1 MEFRW
6 YCKQL
11 SESYQM
17 DPDEP
22 TKRLYEN
29 GDFVP
34 EVKRT
39 VEEIDNIKTELGS
52 SFQKG
57 GCFGKGPGTI
67 IENFYFY

>member
-1 MEFRW
+1 
-6 YCKQL
+6 
-11 SESYQM
+11 M

-22 TKRLYEN
+22 TKRLYKN

-39 VEEIDNIKTELGS
+39 VEEMDKIKAELGS

-57 GCFGKGPGTI
+57 GCFGKGPGI
-67 IENFYFY
+67 SIKKIH